1 MTLEYYQRNAQDFF
15 SSTVNVDMVSLYQ
28 PFLQHIPE
36 SGHILDAGC
45 GSGRDSKAFLEKG
58 YKVDAFDA
66 SSEMVNL
73 ASQHAGLSVRQMTFS
88 DINDV
93 EHYDGIWC
101 CASLLHVSAEELPDV
116 MSKLARALK
125 TGGTWYVSFK
135 YGETER
141 VKDGRHFTDLTEQG
155 LEKLIAPL
163 TDIAI
168 FSNWKTIDKR
178 PDRNEMWL
186 NALLQKRP

>member
-1 MTLEYYQRNAQDFF
+1 MTLEYYQRHAQDFF
-15 SSTVNVDMVSLYQ
+15 SSTVNVDMESLYL
-28 PFLQHIPE
+28 PFLRHLPQ
-36 SGHILDAGC
+36 SGRILDAGC

-58 YKVDAFDA
+58 YQVEAFDA
-66 SSEMVNL
+66 SAEMVNL
-73 ASQHAGLSVRQMTFS
+73 ASQHAGLCVRQMTFN
-88 DINDV
+88 DIADT
-93 EHYDGIWC
+93 ERYDGIWC
-101 CASLLHVSAEELPDV
+101 CASLLHVSTKALPGV

-163 TDIAI
+163 SDITLI
-168 FSNWKTIDKR
+168 SSWTTLDKR
-178 PDRNEMWL
+178 PDRDEMWL

>member
-1 MTLEYYQRNAQDFF
+1 MTLEYYQRHAQDFF
-15 SSTVNVDMVSLYQ
+15 SSTVNVDMESLYL
-28 PFLQHIPE
+28 PFLRHLPQ

-58 YKVDAFDA
+58 YQVEAFDA
-66 SSEMVNL
+66 SAEMVNL
-73 ASQHAGLSVRQMTFS
+73 ASQHAGLCVRQMTFN
-88 DINDV
+88 DIADT
-93 EHYDGIWC
+93 ERYDGIWC
-101 CASLLHVSAEELPDV
+101 CASLLHVSAEALPGV

-163 TDIAI
+163 SDITLI
-168 FSNWKTIDKR
+168 SSWTTRDKR
-178 PDRNEMWL
+178 PDRDEMWL
-186 NALLQKRP
+186 NALLQKKP

>member
-1 MTLEYYQRNAQDFF
+1 MTLEYYQRHAQDFF
-15 SSTVNVDMVSLYQ
+15 SSTVNVDMESLYL
-28 PFLQHIPE
+28 PFLRHLPQ
-36 SGHILDAGC
+36 SGRILDAGC

-58 YKVDAFDA
+58 YQVEAFDA
-66 SSEMVNL
+66 SAEMVNL
-73 ASQHAGLSVRQMTFS
+73 ASQHAGLCVRQMTFN
-88 DINDV
+88 DIADT
-93 EHYDGIWC
+93 ERYDGIWC
-101 CASLLHVSAEELPDV
+101 CASLLHVSAETLPGV

-155 LEKLIAPL
+155 LEKLIAPMS
-163 TDIAI
+163 DITLI
-168 FSNWKTIDKR
+168 SSWTTRDKR
-178 PDRNEMWL
+178 PEREEMWL

>member
-1 MTLEYYQRNAQDFF
+1 MTLDYYQRHAQDFF
-15 SSTVNVDMVSLYQ
+15 SSTVNVDMESLYL
-28 PFLQHIPE
+28 PFLRHLPQ
-36 SGHILDAGC
+36 SGRILDAGC

-58 YKVDAFDA
+58 YQVEAFDA
-66 SSEMVNL
+66 SAEMVNL
-73 ASQHAGLSVRQMTFS
+73 ASQHAGLCVRQMAFN
-88 DINDV
+88 DIANT

-101 CASLLHVSAEELPDV
+101 CASLLHVSAEALPGV

-155 LEKLIAPL
+155 LEKLLAPL
-163 TDIAI
+163 SDITLI
-168 FSNWKTIDKR
+168 SSWTTRDKR
-178 PDRNEMWL
+178 PERDEMWL

>member
-1 MTLEYYQRNAQDFF
+1 MTLEYYQRHAQDFF
-15 SSTVNVDMVSLYQ
+15 SSTVNVDMESRYQ
-28 PFLQHIPE
+28 TFLQRITE
-36 SGHILDAGC
+36 GGCILDAGC

-58 YKVDAFDA
+58 YRVEAFDA

-73 ASQHAGLSVRQMTFS
+73 ASQHAGLHVRRMTFN
-88 DINDV
+88 DIADI

-101 CASLLHVSAEELPDV
+101 CASLLHVSAEELPSV
-116 MSKLARALK
+116 MSKLAHALK
-125 TGGTWYVSFK
+125 KGGTWYVSFK

-141 VKDGRHFTDLTEQG
+141 VKDGRHFTDLTEQR

-163 TDIAI
+163 TNITLL
-168 FSNWKTIDKR
+168 SSWTTRDKR
-178 PDRNEMWL
+178 PDRDEMWL

>member
-1 MTLEYYQRNAQDFF
+1 MTLEYYQRHAQDFF
-15 SSTVNVDMVSLYQ
+15 SSTVNVDMESLYL
-28 PFLQHIPE
+28 PFLRHLPQ
-36 SGHILDAGC
+36 SGRILDAGC

-58 YKVDAFDA
+58 YQVEAFDA
-66 SSEMVNL
+66 SAEMVNL
-73 ASQHAGLSVRQMTFS
+73 ASQHAGLCVRQMAFN
-88 DINDV
+88 DIANT
-93 EHYDGIWC
+93 ERYDGIWC
-101 CASLLHVSAEELPDV
+101 CASLLHVSAEALPGV

-155 LEKLIAPL
+155 LEKLLAPL
-163 TDIAI
+163 SDITLI
-168 FSNWKTIDKR
+168 SSWTTRDKR
-178 PDRNEMWL
+178 PERDEMWL